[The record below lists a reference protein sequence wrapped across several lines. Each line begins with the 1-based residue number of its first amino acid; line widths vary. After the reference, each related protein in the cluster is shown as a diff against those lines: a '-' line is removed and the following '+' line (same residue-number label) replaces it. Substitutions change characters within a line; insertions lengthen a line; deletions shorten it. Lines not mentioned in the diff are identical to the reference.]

1 MNTTD
6 SLWSLATLRTVSEM
20 LLQAGHER
28 VARLLSLTQRIDAP
42 PPGTTRVT
50 LRVRPIFLPLFA
62 GTDLHAIGTQITETM
77 RYSDAVVAT
86 YEAVVAP
93 ALTDPLSPGSG
104 LASGTDITTALRGAV
119 ADTLAMAVKSYDL
132 PAACVGYGLDDGDP
146 SDAHA
151 SKRAYIRDRIRDYTD
166 DQVLDLATRVVNDH
180 FQPDLWGLVELH
192 LARRGG
198 VATPFRNLI
207 FAANGPKPR
216 LVLRDAVSNV
226 IEIMENAEFCLIYDR
241 PLPEAGLTWAD
252 LVDWWARQQ
261 PLTDVTP
268 TDAAN
273 GLHARLVESLDLG
286 VEPDPDGGED
296 GRGPE
301 HRLFA
306 AYITLVK
313 EHGFKLPALIP
324 QVYLHYDPRTRAQY
338 HRNAGP
344 LPRQRMDFLLLLGG
358 RRRIVIEV
366 DGRQHY
372 ADGTQASPHR
382 YAEMVAED
390 RRLRLDGYEV
400 YRFGGAELH
409 PRANPRPMLR
419 NFFIEVLDLA
429 GR

>member
-1 MNTTD
+1 MSPTD
-6 SLWSLATLRTVSEM
+6 QLWSLATLRTVSEM

-28 VARLLSLTQRIDAP
+28 AVRLLSLTERVDAP
-42 PPGTTRVT
+42 APGTSRVT

-62 GTDLHAIGTQITETM
+62 ATDLHAISEQMTETM
-77 RYSDAVVAT
+77 RYSGAVVTT

-93 ALTDPLSPGSG
+93 ALTDPHSPGP
-104 LASGTDITTALRGAV
+104 AIANGTDIAAALRGAV
-119 ADTLAMAVKSYDL
+119 ADTLASAIKSYDL
-132 PAACVGYGLDDGDP
+132 PAACVGYGLEDGDP

-151 SKRAYIRDRIRDYTD
+151 SKRAYVRERIRDYTD
-166 DQVLDLATRVVNDH
+166 DQVLDLAARVVNDH

-192 LARRGG
+192 HARRGG

-207 FAANGPKPR
+207 FAANGPKPT

-226 IEIMENAEFCLIYDR
+226 IEIVEHAEYCLVYDR
-241 PLPEAGLTWAD
+241 PLPDAGLTWAD
-252 LVDWWARQQ
+252 LVDWWIRHCG
-261 PLTDVTP
+261 LTDATP
-268 TDAAN
+268 VEAAN

-286 VEPDPDGGED
+286 VEPDPDDGED
-296 GRGPE
+296 GKGPE

-306 AYITLVK
+306 AYIALVK
-313 EHGFKLPALIP
+313 ERGFSVPALIP

-338 HRNAGP
+338 QRKPGP
-344 LPRQRMDFLLLLGG
+344 LSRQRMDFLFLLGG

-372 ADGTQASPHR
+372 AEGVQASPQR

-400 YRFGGAELH
+400 YRFGGAELRS
-409 PRANPRPMLR
+409 RANPRPMLR
-419 NFFIEVLDLA
+419 AFFTEVLGLA